1 MDDATSASL
10 LESGEVLPDMTDD
23 DGGAEEKGGRC
34 KFYTNLTR
42 IQLQWSGPVVGR
54 YKLVI
59 VMSTYMESSNGINY
73 TRCIQFSQ
81 GIPSRCTRNSLV

>member
-42 IQLQWSGPVVGR
+42 IQLQWSGPVVGLKVQIGNCDVDL
-54 YKLVI
+54 YGK
-59 VMSTYMESSNGINY
+59 
-73 TRCIQFSQ
+73 
-81 GIPSRCTRNSLV
+81 